1 MFSLLFLSLATASW
15 ATPTQSPNERFGP
28 LRNHELAGQE
38 VLHNS
43 LPKPHS
49 SSAATFSALLNAIEV
64 MQTNYFG
71 IFEGTWPEAID
82 WTAEVTGTQLSA
94 SLSVISHFKAD
105 YLKPTNKCDHK
116 NKPQAVADQH
126 LENLINQYFTQ
137 ITSFYFGE
145 NSFGLRMQAFDDM
158 LWVVLGWLESIK
170 FINLHSEL
178 ILNIS
183 KADEGNN
190 FEGRQKEHN
199 QPKSKGWYGRQF
211 IPQFAHRA
219 RIFYDLASQGW
230 DTSLCDGG
238 MVWNPY
244 LAPYKN
250 AITNQLF
257 ITASV
262 GMYLHFPGDDN
273 GAPFFSSDRGNRD
286 YRDIQGLPPAKAH
299 DMKYLR
305 AAVEAYTWLRN
316 SNMKNDQGLY
326 VDGFHIQGWHGHRN
340 GSRGTEKC
348 DVRDE
353 MVYTYNQGV
362 ILSGLKGL
370 FEATGG
376 QNYLDDGHELIRNVI
391 AATGWQYRNNPERKW
406 RWAGLGR
413 GGTMEENCD
422 SSGNCSQ
429 DGQTFKGI
437 FFHHL
442 TIFCSPLPKTR
453 FHSSRKEMVSVGD
466 DLARLHHENC
476 DDYTAWIRHNARAAY
491 VTRDQH
497 GKYGSWWGRPFRN
510 DETDEHIGLDVPSA
524 EGTDYRNKG
533 VPMNSLWRLQGH
545 TAPDRW
551 TTGSQP
557 DAHAAASNCG
567 WDLNDRGRGRTVETQ
582 SGGVAVMRALWYS
595 NRGRIIE
602 AT

>member
-1 MFSLLFLSLATASW
+1 MFSLFFLSLATASW
-15 ATPTQSPNERFGP
+15 ATPAQRPNDLFEP
-28 LRNHELAGQE
+28 PQAHDLAGQE
-38 VLHNS
+38 ILHDNLLTLHNS
-43 LPKPHS
+43 P
-49 SSAATFSALLNAIEV
+49 AATFSALLNAIEV
-64 MQTNYFG
+64 MQTHYFG
-71 IFEGTWPEAID
+71 IFAGTWPEAID

-94 SLSVISHFKAD
+94 SLSVISHFKAEHF
-105 YLKPTNKCDHK
+105 KPTNKCDHN

-145 NSFGLRMQAFDDM
+145 NSFGLRFQAFDDM
-158 LWVVLGWLESIK
+158 LWVVLGWLESII
-170 FINLHSEL
+170 FINLHSEPA
-178 ILNIS
+178 LNLS
-183 KADEGNN
+183 KEEEGIN
-190 FEGRQKEHN
+190 FEGRQKHN
-199 QPKSKGWYGRQF
+199 KAKSKGWYGRQF

-219 RIFYDLASQGW
+219 RIFYDLASRGW
-230 DTSLCDGG
+230 DTTLCDGG
-238 MVWNPY
+238 MIWNPH
-244 LAPYKN
+244 LTPYKN

-257 ITASV
+257 IAASV

-273 GAPFFSSDRGNRD
+273 DAPFLTGKRVNRGC
-286 YRDIQGLPPAKAH
+286 RDIQGLPPAKAH
-299 DMKYLR
+299 DTKYLR
-305 AAVEAYTWLRN
+305 AAVEAYSWLRN

-376 QNYLDDGHELIRNVI
+376 QSYLDDGHELIRNVI
-391 AATGWQYRNNPERKW
+391 AATGWQYRNNPEKKW

-413 GGTMEENCD
+413 GGIMEERCD
-422 SSGNCSQ
+422 SSGTCSQ
-429 DGQTFKGI
+429 DGQTFKGV

-442 TIFCSPLPKTR
+442 TLFCSPLPKTR
-453 FHSSRKEMVSVGD
+453 FHSSQNEIVPVGE
-466 DLARLHHENC
+466 DLAMLHHENC
-476 DDYTAWIRHNARAAY
+476 HKYGAWIRNNARAAY

-510 DETDEHIGLDVPSA
+510 DETDEYVGLDVPSV

-533 VPMNSLWRLQGH
+533 VPMNSLWRLQGY
-545 TAPDRW
+545 TASDKW

-557 DAHAAASNCG
+557 GAHAATSNLG
-567 WDLNDRGRGRTVETQ
+567 SDLNDRGRGRTVETQ
-582 SGGVAVMRALWYS
+582 SGGVGVLRALWYS
-595 NRGRIIE
+595 KRWGGL
-602 AT
+602 

>member
-1 MFSLLFLSLATASW
+1 MFSLFFLSLVTASW
-15 ATPTQSPNERFGP
+15 ATPTQSPNGRFEQP
-28 LRNHELAGQE
+28 RSHDLAGQA
-38 VLHNS
+38 VLHDTLS
-43 LPKPHS
+43 KSHS

-105 YLKPTNKCDHK
+105 YFKPTNKCDHK
-116 NKPQAVADQH
+116 NKPQAVADLH

-170 FINLHSEL
+170 FINLHSEPT
-178 ILNIS
+178 LNLS

-190 FEGRQKEHN
+190 FEGRQKKHN
-199 QPKSKGWYGRQF
+199 PPKSKGWYGRQF

-219 RIFYDLASQGW
+219 RIFYDLASRGW

-244 LAPYKN
+244 LTPYKN

-257 ITASV
+257 IAASV

-273 GAPFFSSDRGNRD
+273 GAPFLTSKRGNRG
-286 YRDIQGLPPAKAH
+286 YRDVQGLPPAKAH

-305 AAVEAYTWLRN
+305 AAIEAYTWLKK
-316 SNMKNDQGLY
+316 SNMRNDQGLY

-376 QNYLDDGHELIRNVI
+376 QGYLDDGHELIRNVI

-413 GGTMEENCD
+413 GGIMEESCD
-422 SSGNCSQ
+422 SSGTCSQ

-442 TIFCSPLPKTR
+442 TLFCSPLPKTR
-453 FHSSRKEMVSVGD
+453 FHSSQKEMVPVGE
-466 DLARLHHENC
+466 DLAMLHHENC
-476 DDYTAWIRHNARAAY
+476 HHYAAWIRHNARAAY

-551 TTGSQP
+551 TKGPQP
-557 DAHAAASNCG
+557 GVHAATSNWG

-582 SGGVAVMRALWYS
+582 SGGVAVLRALWYS
-595 NRGRIIE
+595 KRGGNY
-602 AT
+602 